1 MEWTPT
7 VGYETEGHWF
17 ESSRARSKEVGKRA
31 GKVGKHSSIGVVLTL
46 LGRGRSSA
54 GRAGVLALVT
64 VSMGGMLAIGANAS
78 FADPPPSVRPAGGAL
93 PERTQV
99 KGRHLPKR
107 TRAKVRR
114 VIRRFKQ
121 TNRTPGVLIDIW
133 GREGR
138 YVRAKGVADL
148 ATGERLERRMQF
160 KLASQTKGFT
170 ANLILQLVGEGKVSL
185 GDHISDWIA
194 GVPNGDRITIRQLLN
209 HTSGLAD
216 GFSLPVV
223 LEKLE
228 TGCTP
233 EFLLTAEAEAPPI
246 APPGAEWH
254 YSNYGYNLLGRV
266 VELATGQDLSTAIQ
280 ERIAEPL
287 GLRRTFLPTSTTDNG
302 LSPPFARGYGNT
314 YPTRLPVLGDDAT
327 DLPASCLWA
336 HGGMVSTLADM
347 RVFTRA
353 QATGELLKP
362 SVRKQ
367 VTRNALP
374 FEFPGNYDGPGRWR
388 YGLGIYLSGGFIGG
402 QGSMPGYESTAM
414 YSPSRHVGFQV
425 VSMKQANAVTPP
437 PMFQALAMTVF
448 GRRLGFG
455 LSLAEAL
462 EPNCFGVGTPPNC
475 AP

>member
-1 MEWTPT
+1 M
-7 VGYETEGHWF
+7 
-17 ESSRARSKEVGKRA
+17 
-31 GKVGKHSSIGVVLTL
+31 GVALASL
-46 LGRGRSSA
+46 AKGRSSV
-54 GRAGVLALVT
+54 GRVGVLALVT
-64 VSMGGMLAIGANAS
+64 ASLGGMLVLGASVS
-78 FADPPPSVRPAGGAL
+78 FADPPPSVRAAGGAL
-93 PERTQV
+93 PELTQAKVRHLPTRTQV
-99 KGRHLPKR
+99 
-107 TRAKVRR
+107 KVRR

-121 TNRTPGVLIDIW
+121 TNRTSGVLIDIW
-133 GREGR
+133 GRKGR
-138 YVRAKGVADL
+138 YVRARGVADL
-148 ATGERLERRMQF
+148 ATGERLDKRMQF

-185 GDHISDWIA
+185 GGHISDWIA
-194 GVPNGDRITIRQLLN
+194 GVPNGDQITIRELLN
-209 HTSGLAD
+209 HTSGLGD
-216 GFSLPVV
+216 GFSLPAVQ
-223 LEKLE
+223 EKLY

-233 EFLLTAEAEAPPI
+233 EFLLTSEAEAPPI

-287 GLRRTFLPTSTTDNG
+287 GLRRTFLPTSITDDG

-314 YPTRLPVLGDDAT
+314 YPTRLPILEDDAT

-347 RVFTRA
+347 RAFARA

-362 SVRKQ
+362 SVQRRAR
-367 VTRNALP
+367 RNALP

-388 YGLGIYLSGGFIGG
+388 YGLGFYLSGGFIGG

-448 GRRLGFG
+448 GSRLGFG

-462 EPNCFGVGTPPNC
+462 EPNCFGVGTPPDC